1 MRDLGTVVTAPTR
14 RSAPESGA
22 RLHAR
27 LATVSPIGRSADVR
41 RTLLSCFALLALV
54 ASPQSAVQA
63 QEEFTLHSIDEIHE
77 LPEEKLHYSAAV
89 ELPCVIAIHSRDWPI
104 TFVHDGRTG
113 MYVVG
118 VEDPTL
124 KPGDQIL
131 LKGVVTPGRFVK
143 AESATRVSNGIHL
156 PEPRVVSYD
165 RLQGRFDD
173 SQYVSITGQLIGVE
187 IDFHHFSLEM
197 VSPEGGRFRGLIS
210 DKLTS
215 VEELRKLLGTTVR
228 FHGIV
233 GARVNTEGKF
243 NGFQI
248 WLPDVNSIIPVQAEA
263 SGLPTTSVAELNKI
277 DRVSPAAGYFKFEA
291 RVDYQLSNQM
301 LLVHD
306 ATGSVLVEFGSF
318 AIPEI
323 DTVQEFRGVLDTT
336 SRPPVLRNA
345 QCRPTDINVPQR
357 GAPQS
362 LELPELVAM
371 SLSGEE
377 VTTSGSYLGTFQ
389 TDGRPGF
396 LLERDGILLPVF
408 VNDEAPRDVSSGTK
422 VHVKGVWVQHQSLG
436 GFNVGSCALYTR
448 RSNVVVGS
456 QVPWTVITI
465 ILSIGLLA
473 AISFLWAILLR
484 RQVRIQTARALEEY
498 ASRQK
503 AEVQKQAL
511 EQQLLQAQKM
521 ESLGVLAGG
530 IAHDFN
536 NLLTIILG
544 NASLI
549 QESGMVAPAE
559 RTGLSNILAAA
570 TRASDLT
577 RQMLAY
583 AGQGTLE
590 FQTLQAN
597 DVIQDFVPL
606 LKASA
611 AKSTTLEVNLDSK
624 CPMVRADATQ
634 LRQIILNLVLN
645 GSESLAGRMGQVDVR
660 TSPCQ
665 MSKADLECCHVD
677 FSEGP
682 GEFLK
687 LIVSDDGSGVDPH
700 TLQRMFDPFFTTK
713 FSGRGLGLSTVLG
726 IVRGHKGC
734 IRVSSSTIGE
744 TGTTFEVLLPACQE
758 AVSVPPVTPSGSSTP
773 PTVTTRRRILI
784 VDDEHSVAALL
795 ARSLRLSGYE
805 CSEAY
810 SGASALQSLDESAT
824 ASTPFDCVVTDL
836 TMPDMKGTELSQ
848 RIHERFPG
856 LPVVLCSGY
865 SESGADIGETSAIA
879 AFLQKP
885 FNLKRLAQVLGSVLE
900 PNRPAGLSLFKE
912 QSSPPDHPE
921 SNDPSRAAS

>member
-1 MRDLGTVVTAPTR
+1 MGWPRFQP
-14 RSAPESGA
+14 SAVLWLRCLS
-22 RLHAR
+22 
-27 LATVSPIGRSADVR
+27 LATVFFFFGSS
-41 RTLLSCFALLALV
+41 LA
-54 ASPQSAVQA
+54 A

-118 VEDPTL
+118 VEDPGL

-143 AESATRVSNGIHL
+143 AESATRVSNGIQL

-187 IDFHHFSLEM
+187 TDFHHFSLEM

-215 VEELRKLLGTTVR
+215 VEELRKSLGTTVR
-228 FHGIV
+228 FLGVV
-233 GARVNTEGKF
+233 GARVDTTGKF
-243 NGFQI
+243 SGFQI
-248 WLPDVNSIIPVQAEA
+248 WLPGVQSIIPVQGN
-263 SGLPTTSVAELNKI
+263 SPGLPTTMVADLNQI
-277 DRVSPAAGYFKFEA
+277 DRVSPAAGYFQIEA

-306 ATGSVLVEFGSF
+306 ATGSVLVEFGNIG
-318 AIPEI
+318 IPEI
-323 DTVQEFRGVLDTT
+323 DTIHEFRGVLDTT
-336 SRPPVLRNA
+336 SHPPVLRNA
-345 QCRPTDINVPQR
+345 QSRPSDVEIPQR
-357 GAPQS
+357 TAAQS
-362 LELPELVAM
+362 LELSKLVEM

-377 VTTSGSYLGTFQ
+377 VTTSGSYLGAVQ

-396 LLERDGILLPVF
+396 LLECDGILLPVF
-408 VNDEAPRDVSSGTK
+408 VNDEALRAVSIGTK

-448 RSNVVVGS
+448 RSNVIVGS

-465 ILSIGLLA
+465 VLSIGLVA

-484 RQVRIQTARALEEY
+484 RQARIQTARALEEY

-549 QESGMVAPAE
+549 QESGMIAPAE

-606 LKASA
+606 LKASV
-611 AKSTTLEVNLDSK
+611 AKSTTLDLNLDSK

-645 GSESLAGRMGQVDVR
+645 GSESLSGRMGQVSVK
-660 TSPCQ
+660 TSSCQ

-677 FSEGP
+677 FSEGT

-687 LIVSDDGSGVDPH
+687 LTVSDDGSGIDPH

-734 IRVSSSTIGE
+734 IRVNSSTTGQ
-744 TGTTFEVLLPACQE
+744 TGTTFDVLLPACQE
-758 AVSVPPVTPSGSSTP
+758 VVSIPPVPAAGSSSAP
-773 PTVTTRRRILI
+773 AVTVRRRILI
-784 VDDEHSVAALL
+784 VDDEHSVASLL
-795 ARSLRLSGYE
+795 ARSLRLSGYD

-810 SGASALQSLDESAT
+810 SGASALQSLSDAST
-824 ASTPFDCVVTDL
+824 AATPFDCVITDL

-848 RIHERFPG
+848 QIHERFPN
-856 LPVVLCSGY
+856 LPVILCSGY
-865 SESGADIGETSAIA
+865 SESGADIGESSSIA

-885 FNLKRLAQVLGSVLE
+885 FNLRRLAQVLGSVLE
-900 PNRPAGLSLFKE
+900 PTRPAGLILVNE
-912 QSSPPDHPE
+912 QTDSSPG
-921 SNDPSRAAS
+921 RAAS

>member
-1 MRDLGTVVTAPTR
+1 MRDPGAESSAPQR
-14 RSAPESGA
+14 RSCRVCARRSQTSTALTWPRFQPGA
-22 RLHAR
+22 FLLLRFLS
-27 LATVSPIGRSADVR
+27 LATVFLFFGSP
-41 RTLLSCFALLALV
+41 LA
-54 ASPQSAVQA
+54 A

-77 LPEEKLHYSAAV
+77 LPEEKLHYNAAV

-118 VEDPTL
+118 VEDPEL

-143 AESATRVSNGIHL
+143 AESATRVSNGIQL

-173 SQYVSITGQLIGVE
+173 SQYVSISGQLIGVE
-187 IDFHHFSLEM
+187 GDFHHFSLEM

-210 DKLTS
+210 EKLTS
-215 VEELRKLLGTTVR
+215 VEELRKSLGTTVR

-233 GARVNTEGKF
+233 GARVNAAGEF
-243 NGFQI
+243 SGFQI
-248 WLPDVNSIIPVQAEA
+248 WLPDVQSIIPVEG
-263 SGLPTTSVAELNKI
+263 SSPGLPTTTVADLNQI
-277 DRVSPAAGYFKFEA
+277 DRVSPAAGYFRIEA
-291 RVDYQLSNQM
+291 RVDYQLSNRV

-306 ATGSVLVEFGSF
+306 ATGSVLVEFGSCS
-318 AIPEI
+318 IPEI
-323 DTVQEFRGVLDTT
+323 DTVHEFRGVLDTT

-345 QCRPTDINVPQR
+345 QSRPTDIDIPQR
-357 GAPQS
+357 ASAQS
-362 LELPELVAM
+362 LELSKLVEM
-371 SLSGEE
+371 SLSGQE
-377 VTTSGSYLGTFQ
+377 VTTSGSYLGAFQ

-408 VNDEAPRDVSSGTK
+408 VNDEALRDVSSGTR

-448 RSNVVVGS
+448 RSNVIVGS

-465 ILSIGLLA
+465 VLSIGLVA

-484 RQVRIQTARALEEY
+484 RQVRVQTARALEEY
-498 ASRQK
+498 TSRQK

-549 QESGMVAPAE
+549 QESGLVAPAE
-559 RTGLSNILAAA
+559 RTGLSNILAAG

-597 DVIQDFVPL
+597 DVIQDFAPL
-606 LKASA
+606 LKASV
-611 AKSTTLEVNLDSK
+611 AKSTSFDLNLDSK

-634 LRQIILNLVLN
+634 LRQIVLNLVLN
-645 GSESLAGRMGQVDVR
+645 GSESLAGRMGHVSVT
-660 TSPCQ
+660 TSSCQ

-687 LIVSDDGSGVDPH
+687 LTVSDDGSGVDPH

-734 IRVSSSTIGE
+734 IRVTSSTTGQ
-744 TGTTFEVLLPACQE
+744 TGTTFDVLLPACQE
-758 AVSVPPVTPSGSSTP
+758 AVSIPPAPASGSSSAPTP
-773 PTVTTRRRILI
+773 GVRRRILI
-784 VDDEHSVAALL
+784 VDDEKSVAALL
-795 ARSLRLSGYE
+795 ARSLRLSGYD

-810 SGASALQSLDESAT
+810 SGASALQSLNDAST
-824 ASTPFDCVVTDL
+824 ASTPFDCVITDL
-836 TMPDMKGTELSQ
+836 TMPDMRGTELSQ
-848 RIHERFPG
+848 QIHKRFPN
-856 LPVVLCSGY
+856 LPVILCSGY
-865 SESGADIGETSAIA
+865 SESGADIGESSSIA

-900 PNRPAGLSLFKE
+900 PTRPAGLSLFNE
-912 QSSPPDHPE
+912 QTDSSPG
-921 SNDPSRAAS
+921 RAAS